1 MLYRRVLA
9 CVKGWGGG
17 EVQKSVG
24 RYEELVF
31 TRLNVAQFF
40 RGFRL
45 LSVAVYGVK
54 GCCLS
59 GVFAPL

>member
-1 MLYRRVLA
+1 MLRV
-9 CVKGWGGG
+9 GGGG